1 MSHNIIPPIDPDNLS
16 PAKSAYRLI
25 VETLQVRELFH
36 QQVSQKL
43 RMEYFDNFPELTVQL
58 LSTCLSNEH
67 SLSIPHLTD
76 FIESIFDKE
85 AKKLN
90 LKAVLHSIVLPDN
103 LRSPDENVIFTEIQ
117 CRFIRQ
123 VLSKKPELLLELAPQ
138 ITNPS
143 VRSALIAR
151 FHHDPEQ
158 LVRLALKFNGTSP
171 LRTLDQ
177 RMLISKLDGKFD
189 LLAQLA
195 PAITEAETQ
204 LSLIASLKDSVRLK
218 VRIAPHLS
226 SPEAL
231 SRLVDELATFP
242 NQLTKIITLLKPYPK
257 LQREAVSRLKDK
269 RDLLVQITPE
279 LTDDSAKRRVI
290 DHISITPVYLAK
302 ITQYIHKESD
312 QIFLLEHLAHKDYNP
327 ADLAKAITANPSKA
341 TLIDALLDSSR
352 ADRNKALTIVEL
364 LNMLTIEDP
373 SWPKVAKRVV
383 AYSKASEDIVQNGG
397 FLIGGLAFGSR
408 DTWLRKV
415 LAPFAK
421 KRIETSIEFRQ
432 KDNLPKIK
440 TTRELRKGL
449 GRVLDR

>member
-1 MSHNIIPPIDPDNLS
+1 MSNNIIPPIDQDNIV
-16 PAKSAYRLI
+16 PAQSAYRLL
-25 VETLQVRELFH
+25 VETLQVSDLFH
-36 QQVSQKL
+36 QQVPKQR
-43 RMEYFDNFPELTVQL
+43 RMEYFQNFPELTMQL
-58 LSTCLSNEH
+58 LSSCISKKH
-67 SLSIPHLTD
+67 SLSIPYLTD
-76 FIESIFDKE
+76 FIESVFDQDL
-85 AKKLN
+85 KKLN
-90 LKAVLHSIVLPDN
+90 LKEVLHSIVAPKDF
-103 LRSPDENVIFTEIQ
+103 RSPDEEVIFTEIQ
-117 CRFIRQ
+117 RRFIRQ
-123 VLSKKPELLLELAPQ
+123 ALLKKPELLIDLAPK
-138 ITNPS
+138 ITNPTI
-143 VRSALIAR
+143 RSALIAN
-151 FHHDPEQ
+151 FDHDPDQ
-158 LVRLALKFNGTSP
+158 LVRLALKFNETSP
-171 LRTLDQ
+171 LRPQDQ
-177 RMLISKLDGKFD
+177 NTLISRLDGKHD
-189 LLAQLA
+189 LLSQLA
-195 PAITEAETQ
+195 PAITESATQ
-204 LSLIASLKDSVRLK
+204 LSLINSLAGSDRLLAK
-218 VRIAPHLS
+218 IAPHLS
-226 SPEAL
+226 SPQAL
-231 SRLVDELATFP
+231 SKLVDGLSRSPKRLAQIVSELV
-242 NQLTKIITLLKPYPK
+242 QLTH